1 MQLRALKLRHLR
13 YFATIVERGSF
24 SRAATE
30 LHVAQPALS
39 QQMAELEGLLGAP
52 LLHRSVRGVR
62 ATAAGEA
69 LYAAAVDILRRVEQ
83 LPGIVLSTGGEPEGT
98 VTLGMSSTLA
108 AALAGPFMEASRK
121 ALPKV
126 SLRFT
131 SLDSASLRNRVAGKR
146 LDLGVVYE
154 AEPVGSF
161 LRLPLF
167 RQRLFWIQRRK
178 TPRSPAG
185 ASLRRIVEQPLVL
198 PSPPNLIRIMLDKA
212 FATEHLSPDIS
223 AEMDVFSS
231 ILSAVHSGLGNTVLP
246 KGNFSDVP
254 GHTRLFATPIEP
266 PLYMTVSL
274 ISHED
279 GAPTRAMEG
288 VRECFIAFLREY
300 IDSHA
305 IPGAEWIADFKS

>member
-39 QQMAELEGLLGAP
+39 QQMAELEEMLGAT
-52 LLHRSVRGVR
+52 LLHRSARGAR
-62 ATAAGEA
+62 ATSAGEA
-69 LYAAAVDILRRVEQ
+69 LYAAAVDILRRMEQ
-83 LPGIVLSTGGEPEGT
+83 LPGIVLSAGGEPEGT

-121 ALPKV
+121 LLPKV
-126 SLRFT
+126 SLRF
-131 SLDSASLRNRVAGKR
+131 SSHDSASLRDRVAGKR

-154 AEPVGSF
+154 AEPVGGF
-161 LRLPLF
+161 ARLPLF

-178 TPRSPAG
+178 TPRSPAS
-185 ASLRRIVEQPLVL
+185 ASLRTIIQQPLVL
-198 PSPPNLIRIMLDKA
+198 PSHPNLSRIMLDKA
-212 FATEHLSPDIS
+212 FAAEHLSPDIS

-231 ILSAVHSGLGNTVLP
+231 ILSAVHSGLGNTILP
-246 KGNFSDVP
+246 KGDFSDVP
-254 GHTRLFATPIEP
+254 GHTRLFATPIDP
-266 PLYMTVSL
+266 PLCLTVSL
-274 ISHED
+274 ISHDD
-279 GAPTRAMEG
+279 GAPTRATEG

-300 IDSHA
+300 LDSHA
-305 IPGAEWIADFKS
+305 IPGAEWIADSGP

>member
-108 AALAGPFMEASRK
+108 AALAGPFMETSRK

-126 SLRFT
+126 SLRF
-131 SLDSASLRNRVAGKR
+131 SSHDSASLRDRVAEKR

-154 AEPVGSF
+154 AELVGGF

-167 RQRLFWIQRRK
+167 RQHLFWIQRRK
-178 TPRSPAG
+178 TPRSPAS
-185 ASLRRIVEQPLVL
+185 ASLRRIIEQPLVL
-198 PSPPNLIRIMLDKA
+198 PSHPNLVRIMLDKA
-212 FATEHLSPDIS
+212 FAAEHLSPDIS

-231 ILSAVHSGLGNTVLP
+231 ILSAVHSGLGNTILP

-266 PLYMTVSL
+266 PLCLTVSL
-274 ISHED
+274 IAHDD
-279 GAPTRAMEG
+279 GAPTRATEG
-288 VRECFIAFLREY
+288 VRKCFIAFLRKY
-300 IDSHA
+300 LDSRA
-305 IPGAEWIADFKS
+305 LPGAEWIADSGP